1 MWIKEVAPERVAELF
16 HNYQRALGAFGP
28 KGSESGWWKE
38 LPQKEKNWMTDP
50 ADVEFESVGPR
61 EHFAQPGEAEWG
73 C

>member
-1 MWIKEVAPERVAELF
+1 MWIKEVAPEQVAELF
-16 HNYQRALGAFGP
+16 QNYQRALRAFGP

-38 LPQKEKNWMTDP
+38 SPQKEKNRMTAQ
-50 ADVEFESVGPR
+50 ADVEFESVGSR